1 MDPATLECLALMDFP
16 QLNCSL
22 CLSNNRQ
29 CTTSVA
35 RSGMKLS
42 ENLESNI
49 DQLVTEA
56 FAELHPSRPFIPGET
71 NIPVTGKV
79 FGQEELRAATKASL
93 DFWLTSGPYTEQ
105 FESRFAKVVG
115 MRHAFMVNSGS
126 SANLLALSSL
136 TSPAHGER
144 TLKPGNEVITVAA
157 GFPTTVTP
165 ILQNGLVPVYVD
177 VDPETYVAID
187 EQMEAAVSSSTK
199 AIMMAHTL
207 GNPFNLDFVQDLA
220 KKHNLWLIEDSCDGL
235 GGTYRGQ
242 TLGSFG
248 DLSTF
253 SFYPAHHIT
262 TGEGGAVLV
271 KKVAHKRIVES
282 FRDWGRDC
290 WCAPGCDNTCLKR
303 YEWILGELPEG
314 YDHKYTYSHLG
325 YNLKSG
331 DIQAAIGLEQ
341 LDRLETFIELR
352 RRNWAYLL
360 NGLKD
365 LEEYFVLPKA
375 TENSVPSWF
384 GFALTV
390 KPGAPKTRNQIV
402 QELNDK
408 KIGTRLLF
416 GGNLLRQP
424 AFISAPRRVISNLE
438 NTDRI
443 MNDTFWIGVWP
454 GLSIEMLD
462 YMITTS
468 HEMFEKS

>member
-1 MDPATLECLALMDFP
+1 
-16 QLNCSL
+16 
-22 CLSNNRQ
+22 
-29 CTTSVA
+29 
-35 RSGMKLS
+35 MKLR
-42 ENLESNI
+42 ENLDPKI
-49 DQLVTEA
+49 DQLVTQA
-56 FAELHPSRPFIPGET
+56 HSSLHPLQPFIPGET
-71 NIPVTGKV
+71 NIPVNGKV
-79 FGQEELRAATKASL
+79 FGTEELKAATKASL
-93 DFWLTSGPYTEQ
+93 DFWLTSGPYTEE
-105 FESRFAKVVG
+105 FESRFARTVG

-126 SANLLALSSL
+126 SANLLAISSL
-136 TSPAHGER
+136 TSPVHGHR
-144 TLKPGNEVITVAA
+144 ALKPGDEVITVAA

-165 ILQNGLVPVYVD
+165 ILQNSLVPVYVD

-187 EQMEAAVSSSTK
+187 EQLEAAVSSKTK

-207 GNPFNLDFVQDLA
+207 GNPFNLEFVQELA
-220 KKHNLWLIEDSCDGL
+220 KKHDLWLVEDSCDGL
-235 GGTYRGQ
+235 GGTYKNQ

-248 DLSTF
+248 DFSTF

-271 KKVAHKRIVES
+271 KKAAHKRIVES

-303 YEWILGELPEG
+303 YEWKLGELPAG

-331 DIQAAIGLEQ
+331 DIQAAIGLAQ
-341 LDRLETFIELR
+341 LDRLDSFIELR
-352 RRNWAYLL
+352 RRNWGYLL
-360 NGLKD
+360 KGVKE
-365 LEEYFVLPKA
+365 LEEYFILPKA
-375 TENSVPSWF
+375 TEHSDPSWF

-390 KPGAPKTRNQIV
+390 KPGSPKTRNQIV
-402 QELNDK
+402 QELNEN

-424 AFISAPRRVISNLE
+424 AFMGTPKRVISNLE

-454 GLSIEMLD
+454 GLTIEMLD
-462 YMITTS
+462 YMVATI
-468 HEMFEKS
+468 HEILTP

>member
-1 MDPATLECLALMDFP
+1 ME
-16 QLNCSL
+16 LN
-22 CLSNNRQ
+22 
-29 CTTSVA
+29 
-35 RSGMKLS
+35 K
-42 ENLESNI
+42 NLDSKI
-49 DQLVTEA
+49 DQVVSEA
-56 FAELHPSRPFIPGET
+56 LTSLHPSKPFIPGET

-79 FGQEELRAATKASL
+79 FGEEELKAATKASL
-93 DFWLTSGPYTEQ
+93 DFWLTSGPYSEQ
-105 FESRFAKVVG
+105 FESQFAKTIG

-136 TSPAHGER
+136 TSPAHGDR
-144 TLKPGNEVITVAA
+144 ALKPGDEVITVAA

-187 EQMEAAVSSSTK
+187 EQMDAAVSSKTK

-207 GNPFNLDFVQDLA
+207 GNPFNLDFVQELA

-235 GGTYRGQ
+235 GGTYRDQ
-242 TLGSFG
+242 NLGSFG

-262 TGEGGAVLV
+262 TGEGGAVLI
-271 KKVAHKRIVES
+271 KKVNHKRIVES

-303 YEWILGELPEG
+303 YEWTLGELPEG

-331 DIQAAIGLEQ
+331 DIQAAIGLAQ
-341 LDRLETFIELR
+341 LDRLNSFIEHR
-352 RRNWAYLL
+352 RRNWAHLL
-360 NGLKD
+360 DGLKN
-365 LEEYFVLPKA
+365 LEEYLVLPRA
-375 TENSVPSWF
+375 TEHSDPSWF

-390 KPGAPKTRNQIV
+390 KPNAPKTRNQIV
-402 QELNDK
+402 QELNHK

-424 AFISAPRRVISNLE
+424 AFIKTSRRVISNLE

-454 GLSIEMLD
+454 GLTNNMLD
-462 YMITTS
+462 YMVSQMYSILGVR
-468 HEMFEKS
+468 K